1 MKKTIYIIITL
12 LIIALIGGGVYWFFF
27 MQTGIPDT
35 TNDEGTSKSNIFNP
49 FKRNTVTPSPVQTTQ
64 QSTSTVDDIVDEF
77 VPTKIPALRKLSS
90 APVGGMAA
98 STTAS
103 STIVRFIDRGV
114 GHISEARDTSNTID
128 KISNTTI
135 PKVYDSFWNKNLTA
149 LVLRYLKEDSET
161 VVNFYAELRQ
171 TGTSTATS
179 TSITPYELKGKYLS
193 ADIQE
198 IAVSPLKDKIFT
210 WNIENGK
217 GVGYISS
224 FDEKTKIKIFE
235 TPITEALVEWPE
247 ISKIFVTT
255 KASAYAT
262 GHVYTVDTKTGTFKK
277 VFGGPRGLATKAS
290 KDLSKLLY
298 SQGTQDSILL
308 SLLNL
313 KDNKSQ
319 NLLIR
324 TLADKCVWS
333 SYHKEDIYCAVPT
346 EIPQGIYPDDWY
358 RGTVSFV
365 DEIWHIDSTTGE
377 VHLLAKLLSA
387 GDALIDATN
396 LTLDDKDNYLYF
408 INKRDLSL
416 WSLDLNN

>member
-12 LIIALIGGGVYWFFF
+12 IIIALIGGGVYWFFF
-27 MQTGIPDT
+27 MQSGIPN
-35 TNDEGTSKSNIFNP
+35 TNEEEPSSGLSIFNP
-49 FKRNTVTPSPVQTTQ
+49 FKRNTVVPTPTPNIQ
-64 QSTSTVDDIVDEF
+64 QSTSTDKTVVDDF
-77 VPTKIPALRKLSS
+77 VPTKIPALRQLSS
-90 APVGGMAA
+90 VPVGGMAA

-103 STIVRFIDRGV
+103 STLVRFIDRGV
-114 GHISEARDTSNTID
+114 GHISEAEDISTTIE
-128 KISNTTI
+128 KISNTTL

-161 VVNFYAELRQ
+161 VVNFYAELRPVA
-171 TGTSTATS
+171 TSTATTTS
-179 TSITPYELKGKYLS
+179 TTPYELKGKYIS
-193 ADIQE
+193 ADIRE

-210 WNIENGK
+210 WNVEGGK
-217 GVGYISS
+217 GVGYIST
-224 FDEKTKIKIFE
+224 FDEKTKSKIIE
-235 TPITEALVEWPE
+235 NPLTEVLVEWPE
-247 ISKIFVTT
+247 TSKVFVTT

-262 GHVYTVDTKTGTFKK
+262 GYVYSIDTKTGIFKK
-277 VFGGPRGLATKAS
+277 VFGGPHGLSTKVS
-290 KDLSKLLY
+290 KDLSKILY

-308 SLLNL
+308 SMLNL

-346 EIPQGIYPDDWY
+346 EIPRGIYPDDWY
-358 RGTVSFV
+358 KGTVSFV

-377 VHLLAKLLSA
+377 VHLLAKLLSV

-396 LTLDDKDNYLYF
+396 LTLDEKDNYLYF